1 MDNLHQLIDYSAQ
14 KTRVLIYSTFPTV
27 TQLFASVL
35 DFNGKEFALFSD
47 AQSFDFPE
55 RDFVVFETS
64 NLDHAVTYHPNIVLV
79 TDETP
84 ALDILMIA
92 ENIVPGGILIYPE
105 SLTEKLDE
113 SDNFFRKIS
122 FAETPFETDSEN
134 VFLSTDMGVIPL
146 RSNDQHLVRN
156 ITGIRLLAQQLS
168 VMQDEFYD
176 AAMSFGETT
185 G

>member
-1 MDNLHQLIDYSAQ
+1 MCI
-14 KTRVLIYSTFPTV
+14 
-27 TQLFASVL
+27 
-35 DFNGKEFALFSD
+35 
-47 AQSFDFPE
+47 
-55 RDFVVFETS
+55 RDS
-64 NLDHAVTYHPNIVLV
+64 NIVLV

-105 SLTEKLDE
+105 SLTEKVDE

-146 RSNDQHLVRN
+146 RSNDQHWVRN
-156 ITGIRLLAQQLS
+156 INGIRLLAQQLS